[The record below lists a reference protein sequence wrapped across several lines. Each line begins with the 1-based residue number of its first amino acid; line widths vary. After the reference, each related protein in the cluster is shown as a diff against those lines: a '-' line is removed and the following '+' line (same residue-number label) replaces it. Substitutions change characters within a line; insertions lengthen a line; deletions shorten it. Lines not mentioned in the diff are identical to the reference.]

1 MQFELK
7 METDL
12 STALPKSIKFNFE
25 ELKKQLSDGLDY
37 YNSLVVTE
45 DSIKGAKKD
54 KAQLNKLKTALENAR
69 KDVKNQCLTPY
80 EEFAKQE
87 KELVDMIDAP
97 IQSIS
102 DQMQKF
108 DDAKKQEKQ
117 DQIKAFYLANIHDLE
132 SLLPL
137 EKIWNPKWLNATYK
151 TADISDEITKTIFKI
166 KNGINIIKAFGVDCE
181 QQMLDK
187 YLDTLDMS
195 AAMAE
200 KTRWEEQQKKIK
212 EYEEAQRKAKEEEE
226 RKAAEKAKAQAIV
239 INGTPGHDLC
249 DAKPGDD
256 VVFGGNVET
265 AENNYI
271 PEPEQCV
278 PIKPLT
284 KTISVTFEDTTADF
298 RHEMHDLCVK
308 YGIKYGWAK

>member
-12 STALPKSIKFNFE
+12 SKALPKSIKFNYE
-25 ELKKQLSDGLDY
+25 ELKKQLADGLDY
-37 YNSLVVTE
+37 YNNLVVTE

-69 KDVKNQCLTPY
+69 KDVKNQCLAPY
-80 EEFAKQE
+80 EEFATQE
-87 KELVDMIDAP
+87 KELVSMIDAP

-117 DQIKAFYLANIHDLE
+117 DQIKAFYFANIHDLE

-151 TADISDEITKTIFKI
+151 MADISDEITKTIFKV
-166 KNGINIIKAFGVDCE
+166 KNDLNIIKAFGVECE
-181 QQMLDK
+181 QQMIDK

-212 EYEEAQRKAKEEEE
+212 EYEEAQT
-226 RKAAEKAKAQAIV
+226 IV
-239 INGTPGHDLC
+239 IDGTPGHDLC
-249 DAKPGDD
+249 DAKPGDN
-256 VVFGGNVET
+256 VVFADSPESPSH
-265 AENNYI
+265 EYI
-271 PEPEQCV
+271 PEPEQCA
-278 PIKPLT
+278 PIKPLA

>member
-1 MQFELK
+1 MKLIMKTDLAKAIPQAIEFNYDELK
-7 METDL
+7 
-12 STALPKSIKFNFE
+12 AQLPE
-25 ELKKQLSDGLDY
+25 RLTY
-37 YNSLVVTE
+37 YNNLVVTE
-45 DSIKGAKKD
+45 ESIKSAKAD
-54 KAQLNKLKTALENAR
+54 KAALNKLLTAFEDAR
-69 KDVKNQCLTPY
+69 KEVKRDCLRPY
-80 EEFAKQE
+80 EDFNS
-87 KELVDMIDAP
+87 KESELAGMIREA
-97 IQSIS
+97 ITSIDS
-102 DQMQKF
+102 QVKSF
-108 DDAKKQEKQ
+108 DENKKQKKQ
-117 DQIKAFYLANIHDLE
+117 DQIKAFYLSSIQDLE

-137 EKIWNPKWLNATYK
+137 EKIWNSKWLNTTYK
-151 TADISDEITKTIFKI
+151 MADIEKEIKETIFKV

-200 KTRWEEQQKKIK
+200 KTRWEEQQKRLK
-212 EYEEAQRKAKEEEE
+212 EYEEAQRKAKEEAE
-226 RKAAEKAKAQAIV
+226 RKASEEAKAQTIV

-249 DAKPGDD
+249 DAKSGDNI
-256 VVFGGNVET
+256 VFGGNVET